1 MARLAKPE
9 IRTKLNLVHMKLLEK
24 VNTHEAKTR
33 LSALL
38 AAVESTGQTILI
50 CRSGKP
56 VAALTPPPS
65 ATAPDPLT
73 VHPELRGRILYDPT
87 EPATEDDWPTSAR

>member
-1 MARLAKPE
+1 MPM
-9 IRTKLNLVHMKLLEK
+9 TK

-38 AAVESTGQTILI
+38 ATVEQTGSTILI

-56 VAALTPPPS
+56 VAALTPPPAAS
-65 ATAPDPLT
+65 SPDPLKR
-73 VHPELRGRILYDPT
+73 HPELQGRILYDPLET
-87 EPATEDDWPTSAR
+87 ATEDDWPAAAR

>member
-1 MARLAKPE
+1 MLR
-9 IRTKLNLVHMKLLEK
+9 

-38 AAVESTGQTILI
+38 ASIEKSGKSILI

-56 VAALTPPPS
+56 VAALTPPP
-65 ATAPDPLT
+65 ALTAPDPLAR
-73 VHPELRGRILYDPT
+73 HPELQGRILYDPL
-87 EPATEDDWPTSAR
+87 EPATEEDWPDASR

>member
-1 MARLAKPE
+1 M
-9 IRTKLNLVHMKLLEK
+9 IK

-38 AAVESTGQTILI
+38 ATVEAAGETILI
-50 CRSGKP
+50 CRNGKP

-65 ATAPDPLT
+65 ATAPDPLKR
-73 VHPELRGRILYDPT
+73 HPELQGRILYDPLEPGT
-87 EPATEDDWPTSAR
+87 EEDWPAAAR

>member
-1 MARLAKPE
+1 MIA
-9 IRTKLNLVHMKLLEK
+9 

-38 AAVESTGQTILI
+38 ALVEEKHEEITI

-56 VAALTPPPS
+56 IAKLVAIDASTV
-65 ATAPDPLT
+65 DPLGH
-73 VHPELRGRILYDPT
+73 HPELQGIEFVGQDEACAPIDR
-87 EPATEDDWPTSAR
+87 EFWPQEHQ